1 MDTAQQKKFKILL
14 LGDGCTDVYQYG
26 LVDRISPEAPV
37 PVFVPVHKE
46 TKPGMAGNV
55 HQNLLALGCEV
66 NFQRGPQSTKTRF
79 LDMRSKQQLLRVDD
93 DYITKPTKFDEFSL
107 SLIESCDAVVI
118 SDYDK
123 GYIDYEVIET
133 FIVAFSP
140 KPIFIDTKKTDL
152 ARMEG
157 AFVKINSLE
166 YTKIK
171 TECSNLIVTLGKHGA
186 SYKGIDY
193 PAPNIDVTDVCGA
206 GDTFLSALTYQYLAT
221 NGNIDEAM
229 KFAVR
234 ASAVTVQHTGVYA
247 PTLEEISCV

>member
-37 PVFVPVHKE
+37 PVFVPTHKE

-55 HQNLLALGCEV
+55 HQNLKALGCEV
-66 NFQRGPQSTKTRF
+66 NFQRGSESTKTRF

-93 DYITKPTKFDEFSL
+93 DVIAKPMSFETL
-107 SLIESCDAVVI
+107 SLDLINSCDAIVI

-123 GYIDYEVIET
+123 GFITYEMIDKLIIT
-133 FIVAFSP
+133 FAP

-152 ARMEG
+152 AKLEG

-171 TECSNLIVTLGKHGA
+171 SECSNLIVTIGKHGA
-186 SYKGIDY
+186 SYKGKDY
-193 PAPNIDVTDVCGA
+193 PAPSIDVTDVCGA
-206 GDTFLSALTYQYLAT
+206 GDTFLAALANQYLAS

-229 KFAVR
+229 KFAIR

>member
-1 MDTAQQKKFKILL
+1 MSTQPQKKFKILL
-14 LGDGCTDVYQYG
+14 IGDGCTDVYQYG

-37 PVFVPVHKE
+37 PVFVPTHKE

-55 HQNLLALGCEV
+55 HQNLKALGCEV

-107 SLIESCDAVVI
+107 SLIESCDAVVV

-123 GYIDYEVIET
+123 GYVDYELIEKIILT
-133 FIVAFSP
+133 FSP

-152 ARMEG
+152 ARMKG

-166 YTKIK
+166 YSRLKS
-171 TECSNLIVTLGKHGA
+171 ECNDLIVTLGKNGA
-186 SYKGIDY
+186 SYKGKDY
-193 PAPNIDVTDVCGA
+193 PAPNIGIADVCGA
-206 GDTFLSALTYQYLAT
+206 GDTFLAALTYQYLVSK
-221 NGNIDEAM
+221 GNIDEAIE
-229 KFAVR
+229 FAIR
-234 ASAVTVQHTGVYA
+234 ASAVTVQHIGVYA

>member
-1 MDTAQQKKFKILL
+1 MITQQPKKFKILL
-14 LGDGCTDVYQYG
+14 IGDGCTDVYKYG

-37 PVFVPVHKE
+37 PVFQPVHTE

-66 NFQRGPQSTKTRF
+66 NFQRGQQSIKTR
-79 LDMRSKQQLLRVDD
+79 LMDIRSKQQVLRIDEDCVSSPSKFD
-93 DYITKPTKFDEFSL
+93 DYSL
-107 SLIESCDAVVI
+107 SLLESCDAVVI

-123 GYIDYEVIET
+123 GYVDYDLIEKIILT
-133 FIVAFSP
+133 FAP

-152 ARMEG
+152 KRMEG

-166 YTKIK
+166 FTRIK

-206 GDTFLSALTYQYLAT
+206 GDTFLAAVCYKYLISK
-221 NGNIDEAM
+221 NMDEAI
-229 KFAVR
+229 KFAIR
-234 ASAVTVQHTGVYA
+234 ASAVTVQHTGAYA

>member
-1 MDTAQQKKFKILL
+1 MDTVQQKKFKILL

-37 PVFVPVHKE
+37 PVFVPTHKE

-66 NFQRGPQSTKTRF
+66 NFQRGTQSTKTRF

-93 DYITKPTKFDEFSL
+93 DVIAKAFSFDLLSL
-107 SLIESCDAVVI
+107 DLIESCDAIVI

-123 GYIDYEVIET
+123 GFITYDLLDKLILT
-133 FIVAFSP
+133 FKP

-171 TECSNLIVTLGKHGA
+171 TECSNLIVTIGKHGA

-193 PAPNIDVTDVCGA
+193 PAPKIDVTDVCGA
-206 GDTFLSALTYQYLAT
+206 GDTFLAAVTYQYLVT
-221 NGNIDEAM
+221 KGNIDEAI
-229 KFAVR
+229 KFAIR

-247 PTLEEISCV
+247 PTLEEIACV

>member
-37 PVFVPVHKE
+37 PVFVPTHKE

-66 NFQRGPQSTKTRF
+66 NFQRGTQSTKTRF

-93 DYITKPTKFDEFSL
+93 DVIAKAFSFDLLSL
-107 SLIESCDAVVI
+107 DLIESCDAIVI

-123 GYIDYEVIET
+123 GFITYDLLDKLILT
-133 FIVAFSP
+133 FKP

-171 TECSNLIVTLGKHGA
+171 TECSNLIVTIGKHGA

-193 PAPNIDVTDVCGA
+193 PAPKIDVTDVCGA
-206 GDTFLSALTYQYLAT
+206 GDTFLAAVTYQYLVT
-221 NGNIDEAM
+221 KGNIDEAI
-229 KFAVR
+229 KFAIR

-247 PTLEEISCV
+247 PTLEEIACV

>member
-1 MDTAQQKKFKILL
+1 MDTVRPKKFKILL

-37 PVFVPVHKE
+37 PVFVPTHKE

-66 NFQRGPQSTKTRF
+66 NFQRGTQSTKTRF

-93 DYITKPTKFDEFSL
+93 DVTAKAFPFELL
-107 SLIESCDAVVI
+107 SLDLIDSCDAIVI

-123 GYIDYEVIET
+123 GFITYDLIDKLILT
-133 FIVAFSP
+133 FKP

-152 ARMEG
+152 AKLEG

-171 TECSNLIVTLGKHGA
+171 TECSDLIVTIGKHGA
-186 SYKGIDY
+186 SFKGATY
-193 PAPNIDVTDVCGA
+193 PAPSIDVTDVCGA
-206 GDTFLSALTYQYLAT
+206 GDTFLAALAYQYLAT
-221 NGNIDEAM
+221 DGNIDEAM
-229 KFAVR
+229 KFAIR

-247 PTLEEISCV
+247 PTLEEIACV